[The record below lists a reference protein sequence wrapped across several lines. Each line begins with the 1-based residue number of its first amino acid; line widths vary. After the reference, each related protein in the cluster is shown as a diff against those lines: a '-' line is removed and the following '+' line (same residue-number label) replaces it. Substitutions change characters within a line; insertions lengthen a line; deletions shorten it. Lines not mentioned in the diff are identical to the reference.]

1 MTTKLTLPCV
11 INLDGLEE
19 AIKIIPELS
28 LADIDVEFVM
38 RRAGADIRC
47 ESVTDLK
54 RLVNAWLRRR
64 AKDFNL
70 EPTPKKKL

>member
-11 INLDGLEE
+11 INIDGLSE

-28 LADIDVEFVM
+28 QSDIDIEFVM
-38 RRAGADIRC
+38 RSGGNDIRC
-47 ESVTDLK
+47 ESVRDLK

-64 AKDFNL
+64 AKDLNL
-70 EPTPKKKL
+70 KPRAARN